1 MTVVLLTAAGLFV
14 FGVYMSAQFSGAET
28 AFYRISTLRLSFH
41 AAAGKRRA
49 ARMLRF
55 AEDPARFVATL
66 LIGNNV
72 ANYLTTAAVGVA
84 VAAVTTPGGGGAT
97 EVVATWLISPVVFV
111 CGELLPKRLC
121 YLAPS
126 HFLGRQSSFLLAI
139 FWVAA
144 PVAIPLA
151 GLARLLER
159 DGASNS
165 RRVGGVLGRG
175 RLIEVLDEGHRAGL
189 LTDVQDR
196 LTENVL
202 HAAPGPARDRAAPP
216 ERAVSLPL
224 DCTRAELLAK
234 AAALGVREILLT
246 AVDLGAVGHGTNGSA
261 AHRHEANR
269 DSVRFVGYVRAVD
282 VAVGDGPPR
291 DWLRTLPRISEGA
304 TRLEALA
311 ELRREGDA
319 VGLLVS
325 RPETGENAPVIG
337 VLHERG
343 LLRELFGRV

>member
-1 MTVVLLTAAGLFV
+1 MTVALLTAAGLFGL
-14 FGVYMSAQFSGAET
+14 GVYLSAQFSGAET
-28 AFYRISTLRLSFH
+28 AFYRVSTLRLSFH

-66 LIGNNV
+66 LVGNNV

-84 VAAVTTPGGGGAT
+84 VAAVTTPGGGGAP
-97 EVVATWLISPVVFV
+97 EVIATWLISPVVFV

-139 FWVAA
+139 YVLAA

-159 DGASNS
+159 DGESGS

-202 HAAPGPARDRAAPP
+202 HAAPGRARDRAAPP

-224 DCTRAELLAK
+224 DCTREELLTK
-234 AAALGVREILLT
+234 AAALGVREVLLT
-246 AVDLGAVGHGTNGSA
+246 AVDLGDGDDGGDEA
-261 AHRHEANR
+261 AP
-269 DSVRFVGYVRAVD
+269 FVGYVRAVD
-282 VAVGDGPPR
+282 VAAGDGPPR
-291 DWLRTLPRISEGA
+291 EWLRSLPRIPEGA

-325 RPETGENAPVIG
+325 RPDAGGRARVVGI
-337 VLHERG
+337 LHERG

>member
-1 MTVVLLTAAGLFV
+1 MTALLTAAGLFAL
-14 FGVYMSAQFSGAET
+14 GVYLSALFSGAET

-49 ARMLRF
+49 SRVLRF
-55 AEDPARFVATL
+55 AEQPARFVATL
-66 LIGNNV
+66 LVGNNV
-72 ANYLTTAAVGVA
+72 ANYLTTAAIGVA
-84 VAAVTTPGGGGAT
+84 VAAFSTGGGGAP
-97 EVVATWLISPVVFV
+97 EVIATWLISPVVFV

-126 HFLGRQSSFLLAI
+126 YFLGRQSSFLLVI
-139 FWVAA
+139 FKLAA
-144 PVAIPLA
+144 PVSIPLA
-151 GLARLLER
+151 GLARLLEK
-159 DGASNS
+159 DDESDS

-202 HAAPGPARDRAAPP
+202 HAAPGRARERATPP
-216 ERAVSLPL
+216 ERAVSFPL
-224 DCTRAELLAK
+224 ACTRDELLAK
-234 AAALGVREILLT
+234 AVALGVREVLLT
-246 AVDLGAVGHGTNGSA
+246 AEPAGGASTVPA
-261 AHRHEANR
+261 AEAAP
-269 DSVRFVGYVRAVD
+269 FVGYVKVAD
-282 VAVGDGPPR
+282 VAAGDRAPR
-291 DWLRTLPRISEGA
+291 DWLRPLPRIAEGA

-319 VGLLVS
+319 VGLLIS
-325 RPETGENAPVIG
+325 RADGSGGGRVVG
-337 VLHERG
+337 VLNERG

>member
-1 MTVVLLTAAGLFV
+1 MIPTLLTAAGLFAA
-14 FGVYMSAQFSGAET
+14 GVYLSALFSGAET
-28 AFYRISTLRLSFH
+28 AFYRISTLRLGFH
-41 AAAGKRRA
+41 AAAGKRRST
-49 ARMLRF
+49 RLLQF
-55 AEDPARFVATL
+55 AQDPARFVATL
-66 LIGNNV
+66 LVGNNV
-72 ANYLTTAAVGVA
+72 ANYVTTAAIGVA
-84 VAAVTTPGGGGAT
+84 VGAVIAHGGGGAP
-97 EVVATWLISPVVFV
+97 EVIATWLISPVVFV

-139 FWVAA
+139 FVLAA

-151 GLARLLER
+151 WLARLLEQ
-159 DGASNS
+159 GGESEA

-202 HAAPGPARDRAAPP
+202 HAAPGRARDRAVPL
-216 ERAVSLPL
+216 ERAVTLPL
-224 DCTRAELLAK
+224 HCSRTTLLAK
-234 AAALGVREILLT
+234 VASLGVREVLLT
-246 AVDLGAVGHGTNGSA
+246 AGADGA
-261 AHRHEANR
+261 EASR
-269 DSVRFVGYVRAVD
+269 IAGYVKAAD
-282 VAVGDGPPR
+282 VAAGDRPPR
-291 DWLRTLPRISEGA
+291 VWLRPLPRVPEGA

-319 VGLLVS
+319 VGLLVARS
-325 RPETGENAPVIG
+325 PRQGADGPEGSDGGARVLG